1 MRVLRNGVIGLAV
14 VALLGL
20 AATAAVAD
28 GPSGPRRSGPAS
40 YGWPSIWQGLYGGV
54 HVGHVDAGK
63 DDGFVGGVQI
73 GYNWRTSYIVYGLEA
88 DISVSGSDHAH
99 WLASARGRLGYLIQP
114 RILVYGTAGLGMVN
128 DRETDTGFVY
138 GLGVEAKLSETM
150 SARLEYLAF
159 ANDSAH
165 GDGASVIRA
174 GLNIKLG
181 R

>member
-1 MRVLRNGVIGLAV
+1 M
-14 VALLGL
+14 
-20 AATAAVAD
+20 
-28 GPSGPRRSGPAS
+28 
-40 YGWPSIWQGLYGGV
+40 
-54 HVGHVDAGK
+54 
-63 DDGFVGGVQI
+63 
-73 GYNWRTSYIVYGLEA
+73 
-88 DISVSGSDHAH
+88 SGSHDAH

-114 RILVYGTAGLGMVN
+114 RILVYGTAGLGFVN

-138 GLGVEAKLSETM
+138 GLGVEGKLSETM

-165 GDGASVIRA
+165 RDGASVVRA